1 MTRVGLSI
9 ILLFI
14 LSLSSCKNDK
24 ILESNNK
31 PTAAKYLH
39 ISHTRT
45 SSNPNL
51 DSIVEGVDYAKFDM
65 LWLGGD
71 VAFLTSQDDNTMLHV
86 DSIFDFADKNTL
98 WSLGNHD
105 YTDLDRVFEFTDR
118 PPFYAYNKN
127 GITFVI
133 IDTQDSLSSIV
144 ASQMELL
151 VSVID
156 TIQEASHLIILHH
169 KLIWMNDGGYLE
181 SQIETVSNVE
191 FSNCF
196 YCINP
201 NNFYSDVYPLLVEV
215 KEMGIEVLCIGG
227 DIGIKAN
234 EFDHITS
241 DGIQFLASGVSHEA
255 DENKA
260 LLFHHDIINRQL
272 TWEYKLISD
281 L

>member
-1 MTRVGLSI
+1 
-9 ILLFI
+9 
-14 LSLSSCKNDK
+14 
-24 ILESNNK
+24 
-31 PTAAKYLH
+31 
-39 ISHTRT
+39 
-45 SSNPNL
+45 
-51 DSIVEGVDYAKFDM
+51 M

-71 VAFLTSQDDNTMLHV
+71 VAFLTSQDENTMMHV
-86 DSIFDFADKNTL
+86 DSIFDFANKNTL

-105 YTDLDRVFEFTDR
+105 YTDLDLVYEFTDR
-118 PPFYAYNKN
+118 PPYYAYNKN

-151 VSVID
+151 LSIID
-156 TIQEASHLIILHH
+156 TIQDASHLIILHH
-169 KLIWMNDGGYLE
+169 KLIWMNDGDYLE

-201 NNFYSDVYPLLVEV
+201 NNFYSEVYPLLVEV

-227 DIGIKAN
+227 DIGIKSN

-241 DGIQFLASGVSHEA
+241 DGIHFLASGVSYEA
-255 DENKA
+255 DVNKA
-260 LLFHHDIINRQL
+260 LLFHHDILNRQL